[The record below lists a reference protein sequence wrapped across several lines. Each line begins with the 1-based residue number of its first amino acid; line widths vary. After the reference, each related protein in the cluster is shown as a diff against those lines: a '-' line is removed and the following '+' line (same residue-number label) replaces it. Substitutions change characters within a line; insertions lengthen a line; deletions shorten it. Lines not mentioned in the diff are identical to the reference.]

1 MNNYNQIDSRQLEK
15 NAASRFLSH
24 AERLSEFGCFEWDM
38 VTNHVRWSDGLY
50 RIYGLDPEEF
60 EATLE
65 AFLERVVPEDRPQV
79 QTAIQNAIETCGS
92 FSGVERIRHS
102 SGEIRNL
109 ESRGEVQ
116 VDEHRKPVR
125 LIGVCHD
132 VTKTKQLE
140 DQLRLSQKMEAVG
153 QLAAGVAHDF
163 NNLLTVI
170 TVNSDLLLLNTASN
184 PTASRATAAIQDAA
198 ERASN
203 LTAQLL
209 MFGRKAKPNVQVV
222 DLNERI
228 RQSRDLFSS
237 VVGEQIAVELLLEN
251 DELPVQIDPTHLDQV
266 LVNLVVNGRDAMP
279 QGGRL
284 EIKTARIQ
292 DSVVP
297 NNALQRVGES
307 QCGYLRLTVSD
318 DGEGMDGHSKA
329 HAFDPFFTTKP
340 AGRGTG
346 LGLAVVYGVVQAAGG
361 TIKINSEEG
370 KGTELVIEM
379 PIAEMQNVVPR
390 FQTASLLGHQQRILL
405 VEDQAPVREA
415 TCAALESVGFEV
427 TSCES
432 GSKALLIL
440 NRSEDKF
447 DLLITDVIMPEMDGY
462 ALVEQATQQR
472 PDLAVL
478 CITGFASSDRSTSGH
493 AHLYKPYSVS
503 ELITKVREVLNVKS
517 ASGQQV
523 SS

>member
-1 MNNYNQIDSRQLEK
+1 MNDNQIDSKQLEK

-50 RIYGLDPEEF
+50 RIYGLEPQEF

-79 QTAIQNAIETCGS
+79 QTAVQKAIETCGS
-92 FSGVERIRHS
+92 FCGVERIRHS

-116 VDEHRKPVR
+116 VDDDGKPVR

-184 PTASRATAAIQDAA
+184 PTAARATAAIQDAA
-198 ERASN
+198 ERASS
-203 LTAQLL
+203 LTSQLL
-209 MFGRKAKPNVQVV
+209 MFGRKAKPNIQVV
-222 DLNERI
+222 DLNAKI
-228 RQSRDLFSS
+228 RQSRDLFDS
-237 VVGEQIAVELLLEN
+237 VVGEQVSVQFQLEPA
-251 DELPVQIDPTHLDQV
+251 EQLVQIDPTHLDQV

-279 QGGRL
+279 DGGTL
-284 EIKTARIQ
+284 VIKTARMS
-292 DSVVP
+292 DWE
-297 NNALQRVGES
+297 ES
-307 QCGYLRLTVSD
+307 DVKTASSGARLRLSVSD
-318 DGEGMDGHSKA
+318 NGEGMDTHRRD

-340 AGRGTG
+340 AGKGTG

-361 TIKINSEEG
+361 KIEIVSEVG
-370 KGTELVIEM
+370 KGTEVLIDL
-379 PIAEMQNVVPR
+379 PIAESKATEETPKVVSVEGER
-390 FQTASLLGHQQRILL
+390 KRVLL

-415 TCAALESVGFEV
+415 TSAALQSVGFDVVE
-427 TSCES
+427 CDS
-432 GSKALLIL
+432 GRRALELL
-440 NRSEDKF
+440 EPAETVF

-462 ALVEQATQQR
+462 ALAEQATNMR
-472 PDLAVL
+472 PELAVL
-478 CITGFASSDRSTSGH
+478 CITGFANSERGTSGH
-493 AHLYKPYSVS
+493 LHLYKPYSVA
-503 ELITKVREVLNVKS
+503 ELVSKVHEVLRIE
-517 ASGQQV
+517 
-523 SS
+523 SSSEEHVGS